1 MSANIFNHAMNG
13 SVRIGLVVLPAFK
26 AGTYMLELAS
36 RVLNQFKPA
45 FLSTNPNQPAQP
57 AQPVQGA
64 PAGKPQEGYAKKV
77 YTFVHGCLP
86 DGITKQSNAFERLS
100 NVDLMK
106 GAAFYTATTLLSIFV
121 LNKLIGKTPEI
132 YNDVAKFVG
141 SPLRFDTNYDV
152 VQIAVNYATKK

>member
-45 FLSTNPNQPAQP
+45 FLSTNQNA
-57 AQPVQGA
+57 AAAVQG
-64 PAGKPQEGYAKKV
+64 PQGNPDKPGYAKRV
-77 YTFVHGCLP
+77 YTFLHGYLP
-86 DGITKQSNAFERLS
+86 DGITKQSNAFEKLT
-100 NVDLMK
+100 NVDLVK
-106 GAAFYTATTLLSIFV
+106 GAALYTATTLVSIFV

-141 SPLRFDTNYDV
+141 SPLRIDTNYDV
-152 VQIAVNYATKK
+152 VQIAVDYVTKKA

>member
-45 FLSTNPNQPAQP
+45 FLSTNQAPLAQP
-57 AQPVQGA
+57 GQPSAG
-64 PAGKPQEGYAKKV
+64 PAKDGYAKKV

-100 NVDLMK
+100 NVDLVK

-132 YNDVAKFVG
+132 YNEVAKFVG

-152 VQIAVNYATKK
+152 VQIAVNYVTKK